1 MFYIDNFALRI
12 LFCIVT
18 TVLAA
23 TLGAFVRAE
32 FILHEAFVF
41 NAVHSLVIPA
51 MLGALAG
58 FLWKK
63 PAK

>member
-12 LFCIVT
+12 IFCVVT

-23 TLGAFVRAE
+23 TLGSFVRAE
-32 FILHEAFVF
+32 FIVHQAFVF
-41 NAVHSLVIPA
+41 DVVKNLAIPA